1 VQALLATHRPSPV
14 HPVHAAHHLVH
25 AHDHAHASAEGADS
39 QGVEAPGHRHH
50 HAAHARF
57 LPCPDGLDREGLGVW
72 ATAQRS
78 DGLQRLKGVLQSAD
92 GRLFMAQWALGDEAV
107 ALVEFE
113 GPVPK
118 LGLTCI
124 A

>member
-1 VQALLATHRPSPV
+1 M
-14 HPVHAAHHLVH
+14 HPVHAAPHPVH
-25 AHDHAHASAEGADS
+25 AHDHVHAHAHAHAHASAEAADS
-39 QGVEAPGHRHH
+39 QGVEAPGHGHH

-57 LPCPDGLDREGLGVW
+57 LPCPAGLDREGLTAW
-72 ATAQRS
+72 AAAQRVE
-78 DGLQRLKGVLQSAD
+78 GLQRLKGVLQSAD

-107 ALVEFE
+107 SWVEFE